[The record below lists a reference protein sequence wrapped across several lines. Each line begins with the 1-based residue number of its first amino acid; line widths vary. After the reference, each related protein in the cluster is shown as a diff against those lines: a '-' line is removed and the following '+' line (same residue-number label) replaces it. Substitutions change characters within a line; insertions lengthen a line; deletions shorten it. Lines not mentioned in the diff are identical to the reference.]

1 MLKLSI
7 VKKFKS
13 SLLYKY
19 IASFT
24 IPIAI
29 ISLIFSIVL
38 FITAYRIIDNYVIT
52 QFESSLDVISKTIF
66 EDIDENDVKA
76 ADNGD
81 KDKYEELLKDL
92 NESLKKYDI
101 QNAYVLSRANG
112 KEHIIA
118 LSNKD
123 NYQEDYVF
131 SDDMHEALNTGTVQS
146 SDIYKD
152 EYGIHKSIFI
162 PFKDTDILFGLDM
175 DAAFISKL
183 QTETLWICIIMTV
196 IFLIFGIIVAYFIS
210 KGIIKPIKNMTNYVG
225 KVAQGDLAVEPLQIK
240 GSNEIA
246 QLSSGIENMTGDL
259 RSLIQQIAENAEQVA
274 AMSEELSAGS
284 EQTSASI
291 QQITSSMQEVAAGS
305 DKQTSSI
312 EEVENHITTIS
323 TKMAEVVSSVND
335 VTTKAF
341 SASSISEKGNMTIQ
355 SATEKMVI
363 TSNAIQ
369 ETSEVVERLSTY
381 SNEISDIVT
390 LINEITDQTNLL
402 ALNASIEAARAGEHG
417 KGFAV
422 VAEEVRKLA
431 DQSLAAT
438 NNIRTRIETIK
449 EESSQAVKSMAIS
462 SSNLEESST
471 TFNESGEAFKEIYT
485 HISALTQEMDY
496 VNNII
501 SNINDGVSSI
511 AISVEEVGVVALQS
525 SGNIQ
530 NVAAA
535 SEEQSASIEEITA
548 SSNNLAE
555 MAQELRN
562 IIQKFHL

>member
-1 MLKLSI
+1 MSI

-29 ISLIFSIVL
+29 ISVIFSIVL
-38 FITAYRIIDNYVIT
+38 FVTSYRIIDNNVIT
-52 QFESSLDVISKTIF
+52 QFESSLEVISHTIF
-66 EDIDENDVKA
+66 GDIDKNDVKA
-76 ADNGD
+76 ADDGD
-81 KDKYEELLKDL
+81 KDKYDEIL
-92 NESLKKYDI
+92 NELNETLKEYNI
-101 QNAYVLSRANG
+101 ENAYVLSRANG
-112 KEHIIA
+112 KEHIVA

-123 NYQEDYVF
+123 DYQEDYAF
-131 SDDMHEALNTGTVQS
+131 SEDMNEALNTGTIQS

-175 DAAFISKL
+175 DASFISKL

-196 IFLIFGIIVAYFIS
+196 MFLIFGIIVAYIIS
-210 KGIIKPIKNMTNYVG
+210 KGIIKPIKNMTSYVG
-225 KVAQGDLAVEPLQIK
+225 KVAQGELAVEPLQIK

-246 QLSSGIENMTGDL
+246 QLSSGIENMTADL

-291 QQITSSMQEVAAGS
+291 QQITSSMQEVASGS
-305 DKQTSSI
+305 EKQTSSI

-323 TKMAEVVSSVND
+323 TKMSEVVSSVND
-335 VTTKAF
+335 VTAKAS
-341 SASSISEKGNMTIQ
+341 SASSISEKGNTTIQ
-355 SATEKMVI
+355 SATEKMAL

-369 ETSEVVERLSTY
+369 ETSEVVKRLSTY
-381 SNEISDIVT
+381 SNEIGDIVT

-438 NNIRTRIETIK
+438 NSIRTRIETIK
-449 EESSQAVKSMAIS
+449 EESVQAVKSMEIS
-462 SSNLEESST
+462 SSNLAESST
-471 TFNESGEAFKEIYT
+471 TFNESGEAFKEIYS
-485 HISALTQEMDY
+485 HITSLTQEMDY

-511 AISVEEVGVVALQS
+511 AISVETVGVVAVQS

-555 MAQELRN
+555 MAQQLRN
-562 IIQKFHL
+562 IIQKFQL

>member
-1 MLKLSI
+1 MSI

-29 ISLIFSIVL
+29 ISVIFSIVL
-38 FITAYRIIDNYVIT
+38 FITSYRIIDDFVIT
-52 QFESSLDVISKTIF
+52 QFESELEVISKAILD
-66 EDIDENDVKA
+66 DIDINDVKA
-76 ADNGD
+76 ADDGD
-81 KDKYEELLKDL
+81 TNKYDDILKEL
-92 NESLKKYDI
+92 NEALKEYDI
-101 QNAYVLSRANG
+101 QNAYILSRANG
-112 KEHIIA
+112 KEHIVA
-118 LSNKD
+118 LSDKD
-123 NYQEDYVF
+123 NYQESYVF
-131 SDDMHEALNTGTVQS
+131 SQDMKDALDNGTVQS
-146 SDIYKD
+146 SDIYED
-152 EYGIHKSIFI
+152 EYGIHKSIFL

-175 DAAFISKL
+175 DASFISKL

-196 IFLIFGIIVAYFIS
+196 MFLIFGIIVAYVIS
-210 KGIIKPIKNMTNYVG
+210 KGIIKPIKNMTSYVG
-225 KVAQGDLAVEPLQIK
+225 KVAQGDLAVESLNIK

-246 QLSSGIENMTGDL
+246 QLSDGIENMTEDL

-305 DKQTSSI
+305 EKQTSSI
-312 EEVENHITTIS
+312 EDVETHITTIS
-323 TKMAEVVSSVND
+323 TKMSEVVSSVND
-335 VTTKAF
+335 VTTKA
-341 SASSISEKGNMTIQ
+341 SNASSISEKGNTTIQ
-355 SATEKMVI
+355 SATEKMAL

-369 ETSEVVERLSTY
+369 ETSDVVKRLSTY
-381 SNEISDIVT
+381 SNEIGDIVT

-438 NNIRTRIETIK
+438 NSIRTRIETIK
-449 EESSQAVKSMAIS
+449 EESTQAVKSMEIS
-462 SSNLEESST
+462 SNNLVESST
-471 TFNESGEAFKEIYT
+471 SFNESGVAFKEIYSNIT
-485 HISALTQEMDY
+485 SLTQEMDY

-501 SNINDGVSSI
+501 SNINDGVNNI
-511 AISVEEVGVVALQS
+511 AFSVEEVGVIAVQA

-555 MAQELRN
+555 MAQQLRN
-562 IIQKFHL
+562 IIQKFQL

>member
-1 MLKLSI
+1 MSI

-29 ISLIFSIVL
+29 ISVIFSIVL
-38 FITAYRIIDNYVIT
+38 FVTSYRIIDNNVIT
-52 QFESSLDVISKTIF
+52 QFESSLEVISHTIF
-66 EDIDENDVKA
+66 GDIDKNDVKA
-76 ADNGD
+76 ADDGD
-81 KDKYEELLKDL
+81 KDKYDEIL
-92 NESLKKYDI
+92 NELNDTLKEYNI
-101 QNAYVLSRANG
+101 ENAYVLSRANG
-112 KEHIIA
+112 KEHIVA

-123 NYQEDYVF
+123 DYQEDYVF
-131 SDDMHEALNTGTVQS
+131 SQDMNEALNTGTIQS

-175 DAAFISKL
+175 DASFISKL

-196 IFLIFGIIVAYFIS
+196 MFLIFGIIVAYIIS
-210 KGIIKPIKNMTNYVG
+210 KGIIKPIKNMTSYVG
-225 KVAQGDLAVEPLQIK
+225 KVAQGELAVEPLQIK

-246 QLSSGIENMTGDL
+246 QLSSGIENMTADL

-291 QQITSSMQEVAAGS
+291 QQITSSMQEVASGS
-305 DKQTSSI
+305 EKQTSSI

-323 TKMAEVVSSVND
+323 TKMSEVVSSVND
-335 VTTKAF
+335 VTAKAS
-341 SASSISEKGNMTIQ
+341 SASSISEKGNTTIQ
-355 SATEKMVI
+355 SATEKMAI

-369 ETSEVVERLSTY
+369 ETSEVVKRLSTY
-381 SNEISDIVT
+381 SNEIGDIVT

-438 NNIRTRIETIK
+438 NSIRTRIETIK
-449 EESSQAVKSMAIS
+449 EESVQAVKSMEIS
-462 SSNLEESST
+462 SSNLAESST
-471 TFNESGEAFKEIYT
+471 TFNESGEAFKEIYSHVT
-485 HISALTQEMDY
+485 SLTQEMDY

-511 AISVEEVGVVALQS
+511 AISVETVGVIAVQS

-555 MAQELRN
+555 MAQQLRN
-562 IIQKFHL
+562 IIQKFQL

>member
-1 MLKLSI
+1 LNI
-7 VKKFKS
+7 AKKFKS
-13 SLLYKY
+13 SLLYKN

-29 ISLIFSIVL
+29 ISVIFSIVL
-38 FITAYRIIDNYVIT
+38 FITSYRIIDDFVIT
-52 QFESSLDVISKTIF
+52 QFESKLEIISKIILD
-66 EDIDENDVKA
+66 DIDINDVKA
-76 ADNGD
+76 ADDGD
-81 KDKYEELLKDL
+81 KDKYDDILNKL
-92 NESLKKYDI
+92 NESLTGYDVE
-101 QNAYVLSRANG
+101 NAYFLSRANG
-112 KEHIIA
+112 KEHIVA
-118 LSNKD
+118 LSNND
-123 NYQEDYVF
+123 EYQADYVF
-131 SDDMHEALNTGTVQS
+131 SEGMNEALKTKTVQS
-146 SDIYKD
+146 SAIYED

-162 PFKDTDILFGLDM
+162 PFKDNDILFGIDM
-175 DAAFISKL
+175 DASFISKL

-196 IFLIFGIIVAYFIS
+196 MFLIFGIVVAYFIS
-210 KGIIKPIKNMTNYVG
+210 KGIIKPIKKIISYVG
-225 KVAQGDLAVEPLQIK
+225 KVAQGDLAVEPLNIK

-246 QLSSGIENMTGDL
+246 QLSDGIENMTEDL

-284 EQTSASI
+284 EQTDASI
-291 QQITSSMQEVAAGS
+291 QQITSTMQEVAVGS
-305 DKQTSSI
+305 EKQTSSI
-312 EEVENHITTIS
+312 EEVESHITTIS
-323 TKMAEVVSSVND
+323 TKMSEVVSSVND
-335 VTTKAF
+335 VTTKA
-341 SASSISEKGNMTIQ
+341 SNASSISEKGNTTIQ
-355 SATEKMVI
+355 SATEKMAL

-369 ETSEVVERLSTY
+369 ETSEVVKRLSTY
-381 SNEISDIVT
+381 SNEIGDIVT

-431 DQSLAAT
+431 DQSLTAT
-438 NNIRTRIETIK
+438 NSIRTRIETIK

-462 SSNLEESST
+462 SSNLAESST
-471 TFNESGEAFKEIYT
+471 TFNASGEAFKEIYSY
-485 HISALTQEMDY
+485 ISALTQEMDY

-511 AISVEEVGVVALQS
+511 AISVEEVGVVAIQA

-535 SEEQSASIEEITA
+535 SQEQSASIEEITA

-555 MAQELRN
+555 MAQQLRN
-562 IIQKFHL
+562 IIQKFQL

>member
-1 MLKLSI
+1 LSI

-29 ISLIFSIVL
+29 ISVIFSIVL
-38 FITAYRIIDNYVIT
+38 FITSYRIIDDFVIT
-52 QFESSLDVISKTIF
+52 QFESELEVISKAILD
-66 EDIDENDVKA
+66 DIDINDVKA
-76 ADNGD
+76 ADDGD
-81 KDKYEELLKDL
+81 TNKYDDILKEL
-92 NESLKKYDI
+92 NEALKEYDI
-101 QNAYVLSRANG
+101 QNAYILSRANG
-112 KEHIIA
+112 KEHIVA
-118 LSNKD
+118 LSDKD
-123 NYQEDYVF
+123 NYQESYVF
-131 SDDMHEALNTGTVQS
+131 SQDMKDALDNGTVQS
-146 SDIYKD
+146 SDIYED
-152 EYGIHKSIFI
+152 EYGIHKSIFL

-175 DAAFISKL
+175 DASFISKL

-196 IFLIFGIIVAYFIS
+196 MFLIFGIIVAYVIS
-210 KGIIKPIKNMTNYVG
+210 KGIIKPIKNMTSYVG
-225 KVAQGDLAVEPLQIK
+225 KVAQGDLAVESLNIK

-246 QLSSGIENMTGDL
+246 QLSDGIENMTEDL

-305 DKQTSSI
+305 EKQTSSI
-312 EEVENHITTIS
+312 EDVETHITTIS
-323 TKMAEVVSSVND
+323 TKMSEVVSSVND
-335 VTTKAF
+335 VTTKA
-341 SASSISEKGNMTIQ
+341 SNASSISEKGNTTIQ
-355 SATEKMVI
+355 SATEKMAL

-369 ETSEVVERLSTY
+369 ETSDVVKRLSTY
-381 SNEISDIVT
+381 SNEIGDIVT

-438 NNIRTRIETIK
+438 NSIRTRIETIK
-449 EESSQAVKSMAIS
+449 EESTQAVKSMEIS
-462 SSNLEESST
+462 SNNLVESST
-471 TFNESGEAFKEIYT
+471 SFNESGVAFKEIYSNIT
-485 HISALTQEMDY
+485 SLTQEMDY

-501 SNINDGVSSI
+501 SNINDGVNNI
-511 AISVEEVGVVALQS
+511 AFSVEEVGVIAVQA

-555 MAQELRN
+555 MAQQLRN
-562 IIQKFHL
+562 IIQKFQL

>member
-1 MLKLSI
+1 MSI

-29 ISLIFSIVL
+29 ISVIFSIVL
-38 FITAYRIIDNYVIT
+38 FISSYRIIDNFVIT
-52 QFESSLDVISKTIF
+52 QFESELEVISKVIF
-66 EDIDENDVKA
+66 DDIDINDVKA
-76 ADNGD
+76 ADDGD
-81 KDKYEELLKDL
+81 KDKYEDILKEL
-92 NESLKKYDI
+92 NEALKEYDI

-112 KEHIIA
+112 KEHIVA
-118 LSNKD
+118 LSDKD
-123 NYQEDYVF
+123 DYQESYVF
-131 SDDMHEALNTGTVQS
+131 SQEMNDALDNGTVQS
-146 SDIYKD
+146 SDIYED
-152 EYGIHKSIFI
+152 EYGIHKSIFL

-175 DAAFISKL
+175 DASFISKL

-196 IFLIFGIIVAYFIS
+196 MFLIFGIIVAYVIS
-210 KGIIKPIKNMTNYVG
+210 KGIIKPIKNMTSYVG
-225 KVAQGDLAVEPLQIK
+225 KVAQGDLAVESLNIK

-246 QLSSGIENMTGDL
+246 QLSDGIENMTEDL

-305 DKQTSSI
+305 EKQTSSI
-312 EEVENHITTIS
+312 EEVETHITTIS
-323 TKMAEVVSSVND
+323 TKMSEVVSSVND
-335 VTTKAF
+335 VTTKA
-341 SASSISEKGNMTIQ
+341 SNASSISEKGNTTIQ
-355 SATEKMVI
+355 SATEKMAL

-369 ETSEVVERLSTY
+369 ETSDVVKRLSTY
-381 SNEISDIVT
+381 SNEIGDIVT

-438 NNIRTRIETIK
+438 NSIRTRIETIK
-449 EESSQAVKSMAIS
+449 EESTQAVKSMEIS
-462 SSNLEESST
+462 SNNLAESST
-471 TFNESGEAFKEIYT
+471 SFNESGVAFKEIYSNIT
-485 HISALTQEMDY
+485 SLTQEMDY

-501 SNINDGVSSI
+501 SNINDGVNNI
-511 AISVEEVGVVALQS
+511 AFSVEEVGVIAVQA

-555 MAQELRN
+555 MAQQLRT
-562 IIQKFHL
+562 IIQKFQL

>member
-1 MLKLSI
+1 MSI

-29 ISLIFSIVL
+29 ISVIFSIVL
-38 FITAYRIIDNYVIT
+38 FITSYRIIDNFVIT
-52 QFESSLDVISKTIF
+52 QFESGLEVVSKAIFDDLDK
-66 EDIDENDVKA
+66 NDVKA
-76 ADNGD
+76 ADDGD
-81 KDKYEELLKDL
+81 KDKYEEIL
-92 NESLKKYDI
+92 NGLNKTIKEFDI
-101 QNAYVLSRANG
+101 ENAYVLSRANG
-112 KEHIIA
+112 KEHIVA
-118 LSNKD
+118 LSGKD
-123 NYQEDYVF
+123 DYQADYVF
-131 SDDMHEALNTGTVQS
+131 SNDMKEALKTETVQS

-175 DAAFISKL
+175 DASFISKL

-196 IFLIFGIIVAYFIS
+196 MFLIFGIIVAYFIS
-210 KGIIKPIKNMTNYVG
+210 KGIIKPIKNMTSYVG
-225 KVAQGDLAVEPLQIK
+225 KVAQGDLAVESLNIK

-246 QLSSGIENMTGDL
+246 QLSDGIENMTEDL

-291 QQITSSMQEVAAGS
+291 QQITSSMQEVAVGS

-312 EEVENHITTIS
+312 EEVESHITTIS
-323 TKMAEVVSSVND
+323 TKMSEVVSSVND
-335 VTTKAF
+335 VTTKA
-341 SASSISEKGNMTIQ
+341 SNASSISEKGNTTIQ
-355 SATEKMVI
+355 SATEKMAL

-369 ETSEVVERLSTY
+369 ETSEVVKRLSTY
-381 SNEISDIVT
+381 SNEIGDIVT

-438 NNIRTRIETIK
+438 NSIRTRIETIK
-449 EESSQAVKSMAIS
+449 EESVQAVKSMEIS
-462 SSNLEESST
+462 SSNLAESST
-471 TFNESGEAFKEIYT
+471 SFNESGEAFKEIYSNIT
-485 HISALTQEMDY
+485 SLTQEMDS
-496 VNNII
+496 VNTII
-501 SNINDGVSSI
+501 SNINDGVNNI
-511 AISVEEVGVVALQS
+511 AFSVEEVGVIAVQA

-562 IIQKFHL
+562 IIQKFKL

>member
-1 MLKLSI
+1 MSI

-29 ISLIFSIVL
+29 ISVIFSIVL
-38 FITAYRIIDNYVIT
+38 FISSYRIIDNFVIT
-52 QFESSLDVISKTIF
+52 QFESELEVISKVIF
-66 EDIDENDVKA
+66 DDIDINDVKA
-76 ADNGD
+76 ADDGD
-81 KDKYEELLKDL
+81 KDKYEDILKEL
-92 NESLKKYDI
+92 NEALKEYDI

-112 KEHIIA
+112 KEHIVA
-118 LSNKD
+118 LSDKD
-123 NYQEDYVF
+123 DYQESYVF
-131 SDDMHEALNTGTVQS
+131 SQDMNDALDNGTVQS
-146 SDIYKD
+146 SDIYED
-152 EYGIHKSIFI
+152 EYGIHKSIFL

-175 DAAFISKL
+175 DASFISKL

-196 IFLIFGIIVAYFIS
+196 MFLIFGIIVAYVIS
-210 KGIIKPIKNMTNYVG
+210 KGIIKPIKNMTSYVG
-225 KVAQGDLAVEPLQIK
+225 KVAQGDLAVESLNIK

-246 QLSSGIENMTGDL
+246 QLSDGIENMTEDL

-305 DKQTSSI
+305 EKQTSSI
-312 EEVENHITTIS
+312 EDVETHITTIS
-323 TKMAEVVSSVND
+323 TKMSEVVSSVND
-335 VTTKAF
+335 VTTKA
-341 SASSISEKGNMTIQ
+341 SNASSISEKGNTTIQ
-355 SATEKMVI
+355 SATEKMAL

-369 ETSEVVERLSTY
+369 ETSDVVKRLSTY
-381 SNEISDIVT
+381 SNEIGDIVT

-438 NNIRTRIETIK
+438 NSIRTRIETIK
-449 EESSQAVKSMAIS
+449 EESTQAVKSMEIS
-462 SSNLEESST
+462 SNNLAESST
-471 TFNESGEAFKEIYT
+471 SFNESGVAFKEIYSNIT
-485 HISALTQEMDY
+485 SLTQEMDY

-501 SNINDGVSSI
+501 SNINDGVNNI
-511 AISVEEVGVVALQS
+511 AFSVEEVGVIAVQA

-555 MAQELRN
+555 MAQQLRT
-562 IIQKFHL
+562 IIQKFQL

>member
-7 VKKFKS
+7 VNKFKS

-29 ISLIFSIVL
+29 ISVIFSGVL
-38 FITAYRIIDNYVIT
+38 FISSYQIIDNFVIT
-52 QFESSLDVISKTIF
+52 QFESSLGVISQTIF
-66 EDIDENDVKA
+66 DDLDKNDIKA

-81 KDKYEELLKDL
+81 KDKYKELLNAL
-92 NESLKKYDI
+92 NETMNEYDI
-101 QNAYVLSRANG
+101 QNAYVLSRADGN
-112 KEHIIA
+112 EHIVA
-118 LSNKD
+118 LSKKD
-123 NYQEDYVF
+123 DYQQAYAF
-131 SDDMHEALNTGTVQS
+131 SNDMKEALKTGTVQS

-152 EYGIHKSIFI
+152 EYGIHKSVFI

-175 DAAFISKL
+175 DASFISKL
-183 QTETLWICIIMTV
+183 QTKTLWTCITMTV
-196 IFLIFGIIVAYFIS
+196 MFLIFGVIVAYFIS

-225 KVAQGDLAVEPLQIK
+225 KVAQGDLTVEPLQIK

-246 QLSSGIENMTGDL
+246 QLSEGIGNMTEDL

-291 QQITSSMQEVAAGS
+291 QQITSSMQEVASGS
-305 DKQTSSI
+305 EKQTSSI
-312 EEVENHITTIS
+312 EEVESHITTIS
-323 TKMAEVVSSVND
+323 TKMSEVVSSVND
-335 VTTKAF
+335 VTTKAI
-341 SASSISEKGNMTIQ
+341 SASSISETGNTTIQ
-355 SATEKMVI
+355 SATEKMAI

-369 ETSEVVERLSTY
+369 DTSEVVKRLSTY
-381 SNEISDIVT
+381 SNEIGDIVT

-438 NNIRTRIETIK
+438 NSIRTRIETIK
-449 EESSQAVKSMAIS
+449 QESMQAVKSMEIS
-462 SSNLEESST
+462 SNNLAESST
-471 TFNESGEAFKEIYT
+471 TFNESGKAFKEIYSNIT
-485 HISALTQEMDY
+485 SLTQEMDY

-501 SNINDGVSSI
+501 SNINDGVSNI
-511 AISVEEVGVVALQS
+511 ATSVEEVGVVAVQS

-555 MAQELRN
+555 MAQQLRN
-562 IIQKFHL
+562 IIQKFQL

>member
-1 MLKLSI
+1 MSI

-29 ISLIFSIVL
+29 ISVIFSIVL
-38 FITAYRIIDNYVIT
+38 FITSYRIIDDFVIT
-52 QFESSLDVISKTIF
+52 QFESELEVISKTIF
-66 EDIDENDVKA
+66 DDIDINDVKA
-76 ADNGD
+76 ADEGD
-81 KDKYEELLKDL
+81 KDKYDEIL
-92 NESLKKYDI
+92 NELNETLKEYDI
-101 QNAYVLSRANG
+101 ENAYVLSRTNG
-112 KEHIIA
+112 KEHIVA

-123 NYQEDYVF
+123 DHQADYVF
-131 SDDMHEALNTGTVQS
+131 SEDMKEALRTETVQT

-175 DAAFISKL
+175 DASFISKL

-196 IFLIFGIIVAYFIS
+196 MFLIFGIIVAYVIS
-210 KGIIKPIKNMTNYVG
+210 KGIIKPIKNMTSYVG
-225 KVAQGDLAVEPLQIK
+225 KVAQGDLAVESLNIK

-246 QLSSGIENMTGDL
+246 QLSDGIENMTEDL

-305 DKQTSSI
+305 EKQTSSI
-312 EEVENHITTIS
+312 EDVETHITTIS
-323 TKMAEVVSSVND
+323 TKMSEVVSSVND
-335 VTTKAF
+335 VTTRA
-341 SASSISEKGNMTIQ
+341 SNASSISEKGNATIQ
-355 SATEKMVI
+355 SATEKMAL

-369 ETSEVVERLSTY
+369 ETSDVVKRLSTY
-381 SNEISDIVT
+381 SNEIGDIVT

-438 NNIRTRIETIK
+438 NSIRTRIETIK
-449 EESSQAVKSMAIS
+449 EESTQAVKSMEIS
-462 SSNLEESST
+462 SNNLAESST
-471 TFNESGEAFKEIYT
+471 SFNESGVAFKEIYSNIT
-485 HISALTQEMDY
+485 SLTQEMDY
-496 VNNII
+496 VNTII
-501 SNINDGVSSI
+501 SNINDGVNNI
-511 AISVEEVGVVALQS
+511 AFSVEEVGVIAVQA

-555 MAQELRN
+555 MAQQLRN
-562 IIQKFHL
+562 IIQKFQL

>member
-1 MLKLSI
+1 LSI

-29 ISLIFSIVL
+29 ISIIFSIVL
-38 FITAYRIIDNYVIT
+38 FFTSYRIIDNFVIT
-52 QFESSLDVISKTIF
+52 QFESSLEVISNTIF
-66 EDIDENDVKA
+66 DDLDKNDVKA
-76 ADNGD
+76 ADDGD
-81 KDKYEELLKDL
+81 KDKYDDLLKEL
-92 NESLKKYDI
+92 NDALKEYDI

-112 KEHIIA
+112 KEHIVA
-118 LSNKD
+118 LSDKD
-123 NYQEDYVF
+123 DYQEDYVF
-131 SDDMHEALNTGTVQS
+131 SQEMKDALDTGTVQS
-146 SDIYKD
+146 SDIYED
-152 EYGIHKSIFI
+152 EYGIHKSIFL

-196 IFLIFGIIVAYFIS
+196 MFLIFGIIVAYVIS

-225 KVAQGDLAVEPLQIK
+225 KVAQGDLAVESLNIK

-246 QLSSGIENMTGDL
+246 QLSEGIENMTADL

-305 DKQTSSI
+305 EKQTSSI
-312 EEVENHITTIS
+312 EDVETHITTIS
-323 TKMAEVVSSVND
+323 TKMSEVVSSVND
-335 VTTKAF
+335 VTTKA
-341 SASSISEKGNMTIQ
+341 SNASSISEKGNTTIQ
-355 SATEKMVI
+355 SATDKMAL

-369 ETSEVVERLSTY
+369 ETSEVVKRLSTY
-381 SNEISDIVT
+381 SNEIGDIVT

-438 NNIRTRIETIK
+438 NSIRTRIETIK
-449 EESSQAVKSMAIS
+449 EESTQAVKSMEIS
-462 SSNLEESST
+462 SNNLVESST
-471 TFNESGEAFKEIYT
+471 SFNESGEAFKEIYSNIT
-485 HISALTQEMDY
+485 SLTKEMDY

-501 SNINDGVSSI
+501 SNINDGVNNI
-511 AISVEEVGVVALQS
+511 AFSVEEVGVIAVQA

-555 MAQELRN
+555 MAQQLRN
-562 IIQKFHL
+562 IIQKFQL

>member
-38 FITAYRIIDNYVIT
+38 FITSYRIIDNYVIT

-66 EDIDENDVKA
+66 EGIDENDVKA

-81 KDKYEELLKDL
+81 KDKYEELLKVL

-118 LSNKD
+118 LSDKD

-131 SDDMHEALNTGTVQS
+131 SNDMHDALSTGTVQS

-162 PFKDTDILFGLDM
+162 PFKNTDILFGLDM
-175 DAAFISKL
+175 DASFISKL
-183 QTETLWICIIMTV
+183 QTETLWICIGMTV
-196 IFLIFGIIVAYFIS
+196 MFLIFGIIVAYFIS
-210 KGIIKPIKNMTNYVG
+210 KGIIKPIKNMTSYVG
-225 KVAQGDLAVEPLQIK
+225 KVAQGELAVEPLQIK
-240 GSNEIA
+240 GSDEIA
-246 QLSSGIENMTGDL
+246 QLSSGIENMTEDL
-259 RSLIQQIAENAEQVA
+259 RSLIHQIAENAEQVA

-291 QQITSSMQEVAAGS
+291 QQITSSMQEVASGS
-305 DKQTSSI
+305 EKQTSSI
-312 EEVENHITTIS
+312 EEVENHITAIS
-323 TKMAEVVSSVND
+323 TKMSEVVSSVKD
-335 VTTKAF
+335 VTAKAF
-341 SASSISEKGNMTIQ
+341 SASSISEKGNTTIQ

-381 SNEISDIVT
+381 SNEIGDIVT
-390 LINEITDQTNLL
+390 LINQITDQTNLL

-555 MAQELRN
+555 MAQQLRN
-562 IIQKFHL
+562 IIQKFQL

>member
-29 ISLIFSIVL
+29 ISLLFSVTL
-38 FITAYRIIDNYVIT
+38 FLACNQIIDNFVIK

-66 EDIDENDVKA
+66 DKIDKNDVKA
-76 ADNGD
+76 ADDGD
-81 KDKYEELLKDL
+81 KDKYEEILKEL
-92 NESLKKYDI
+92 NETLKEYDI
-101 QNAYVLSRANG
+101 QNAYILSRANG
-112 KEHIIA
+112 KEHIVA

-123 NYQEDYVF
+123 NYQEDYTF
-131 SDDMHEALNTGTVQS
+131 SKDMNEALKTRTMKS
-146 SDIYKD
+146 SEIYDD
-152 EYGIHKSIFI
+152 EYGTHKSIFI
-162 PFKDTDILFGLDM
+162 PFKDSEILFGLDM
-175 DAAFISKL
+175 DASFISKL
-183 QTETLWICIIMTV
+183 QTRIILNAVIMTV
-196 IFLIFGIIVAYFIS
+196 IFVIFGIIVAYFIS
-210 KGIIKPIKNMTNYVG
+210 KGIIKPINNMTSYVS
-225 KVAQGDLAVEPLQIK
+225 KVATGNLAVEPLHIK

-246 QLSSGIENMTGDL
+246 QLSEGIENMTEDL

-274 AMSEELSAGS
+274 AMSEELTAGS

-305 DKQTSSI
+305 EKQTSSI

-323 TKMAEVVSSVND
+323 TKMSEVVSSVND
-335 VTTKAF
+335 VTSKAF
-341 SASSISEKGNMTIQ
+341 SASSISEKGNTTIQ
-355 SATEKMVI
+355 SATEKMVV

-369 ETSEVVERLSTY
+369 ETSKVVERLSTY
-381 SNEISDIVT
+381 SNEIGDIVT

-438 NNIRTRIETIK
+438 NSIRTRIETIK
-449 EESSQAVKSMAIS
+449 EESTQAVKSMAIS
-462 SSNLEESST
+462 SSNLAESST
-471 TFNESGEAFKEIYT
+471 AFNDSGQAFEEIYS
-485 HISALTQEMDY
+485 HITELTQEMDS

-501 SNINDGVSSI
+501 SNINDGVNSI
-511 AISVEEVGVVALQS
+511 ANSVEEVGVVAVQS

-555 MAQELRN
+555 MAQQLRN
-562 IIQKFHL
+562 IIQKFQL